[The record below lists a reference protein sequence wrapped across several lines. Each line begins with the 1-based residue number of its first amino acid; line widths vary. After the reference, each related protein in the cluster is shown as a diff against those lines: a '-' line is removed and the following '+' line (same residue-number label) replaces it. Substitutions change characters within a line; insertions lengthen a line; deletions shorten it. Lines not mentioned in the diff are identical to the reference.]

1 MQAEMAKRK
10 AAKAESKAVVVD
22 TKDAKKA
29 GKGKKKWSY
38 HLNLSLNIS
47 FIILIVL

>member
-29 GKGKKKWSY
+29 GKGKKKWLARSCY
-38 HLNLSLNIS
+38 INLLVVYCIY
-47 FIILIVL
+47 I